1 MMAMAMAMAM
11 AIVKKMECSRAG
23 VAALKLQL
31 AVMAKNSKNGVGG
44 AKMGRKYT
52 NSSCKTNK
60 SWGQL
65 ELQLQASLALF
76 LLFFSETRFSSCCFE
91 CHKVH
96 IKRQKKN
103 PADVADLVYLHSF
116 RTPPPDSL
124 AFYFSIP
131 HLWHFERLFC
141 SSSCAF
147 MGFRKWLR
155 GI

>member
-1 MMAMAMAMAM
+1 
-11 AIVKKMECSRAG
+11 
-23 VAALKLQL
+23 
-31 AVMAKNSKNGVGG
+31 
-44 AKMGRKYT
+44 MGRKYT
-52 NSSCKTNK
+52 SSSCKTNK

-116 RTPPPDSL
+116 RTPPLTPSL
-124 AFYFSIP
+124 FIFLSPICGILNAFSALLVAL
-131 HLWHFERLFC
+131 LWASENDYAAFNTRNGIYSANVALLFLFLALKPTKKC
-141 SSSCAF
+141 
-147 MGFRKWLR
+147 L
-155 GI
+155 